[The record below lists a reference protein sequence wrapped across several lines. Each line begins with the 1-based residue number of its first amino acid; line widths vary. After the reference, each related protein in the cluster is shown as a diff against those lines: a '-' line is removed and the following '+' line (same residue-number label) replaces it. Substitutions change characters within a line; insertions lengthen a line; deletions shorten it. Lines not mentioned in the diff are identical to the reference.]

1 MFDISSTESSHTGAG
16 RLSALLEG
24 WMPPS
29 RENWELIVT
38 IWQWAFPIV
47 RITPRPLI
55 GHCSLTLLLQL
66 ASLQWLVKWY
76 GMGKTSVA
84 SRLNLP
90 GRIAWLTMEAP
101 GFLTLSY
108 IMRTLPAR
116 QGIDDLPWQNKVL
129 AGLFVIH
136 YLYRAVAFPLL
147 APSMSPMHVL
157 IWASALGFQLVNGT
171 CLGAWLAAY
180 GPVTESAWEESVPLA
195 QFVVGICVCYVGL
208 SANFFHDEELRDI
221 RWRERRRQEKLQQQQ
236 GGRKGTVD
244 KHYRIPQAGLFRY
257 VLYPHYLCEWIE
269 WTGFWMAAGWGSAPA
284 RAFLVN
290 EVVAMLPRAVRGREW
305 YRQTFGDDKIRGKYA
320 VIPGLI

>member
-1 MFDISSTESSHTGAG
+1 MFDISMEPAHAG
-16 RLSALLEG
+16 VEHLSALLED

-29 RENWELIVT
+29 RENWHIILT
-38 IWQWAFPIV
+38 IWQWSFPV
-47 RITPRPLI
+47 F
-55 GHCSLTLLLQL
+55 G
-66 ASLQWLVKWY
+66 SLQWVIKWY
-76 GMGKTSVA
+76 GMGKTSVP

-90 GRIAWLTMEAP
+90 GRMAWLTMECP

-136 YLYRAVAFPLL
+136 YLYRAVTFPLI
-147 APSMSPMHVL
+147 APSMSPMHILVWTSAFCFQVL
-157 IWASALGFQLVNGT
+157 NATSLGS
-171 CLGAWLAAY
+171 WLAAY
-180 GPVTESAWEESVPLA
+180 GPVTERAWAETVPVG
-195 QFVVGICVCYVGL
+195 QFVAGIAIFYIGL
-208 SANFFHDEELRDI
+208 AANFFHDEELREI
-221 RWRERRRQEKLQQQQ
+221 RRRERRRQEKLKQQQ
-236 GGRKGTVD
+236 GGRTVD

-257 VLYPHYLCEWIE
+257 VLYPHYLCEWVE

-290 EVVAMLPRAVRGREW
+290 EVTTMLPRAVNGRKW
-305 YRQTFGDDKIRGKYA
+305 YSEAFGEEKIRRKYA